1 MAWTAPYTAI
11 AGSVLTAAQLNAF
24 VRDNLRE
31 TMPAKATRP
40 GSLFVATGS
49 HAVTERTATGSTD
62 NDGVDITTTSFGDP
76 ATGNPGP
83 SVTVTTGTAALVGYR
98 ALLRISSAAAR
109 VEMAYAVSGATEIEA
124 VTSRA
129 VGYSVSN
136 SASGLQYRF
145 GVTDLITELN
155 PGVNT
160 FTLQYN
166 VSAGTGFANTRRIWA
181 QPL

>member
-1 MAWTAPYTAI
+1 MAWTAPFTAV
-11 AGSVLTAAQLNAF
+11 AGSVLTAAQLNMF

-31 TMPAKATRP
+31 TMPAKASRP
-40 GSLFVATGS
+40 GSMFVTAAPHTL
-49 HAVTERTATGSTD
+49 VERTAVRAAD
-62 NDGVDITTTSFGDP
+62 DGGADITTTSFGDP
-76 ATGNPGP
+76 STGEPGP

-98 ALLRISSAAAR
+98 ALLRISSASAR
-109 VEMAYAVSGATEIEA
+109 IEMAYAVSGATDIA
-124 VTSRA
+124 ADNSRS

-136 SASGLQYRF
+136 SASGLQHRS
-145 GVTDLITELN
+145 GAVDLLTELT

-166 VSAGTGFANTRRIWA
+166 VSTGSGFVNGRRIWV